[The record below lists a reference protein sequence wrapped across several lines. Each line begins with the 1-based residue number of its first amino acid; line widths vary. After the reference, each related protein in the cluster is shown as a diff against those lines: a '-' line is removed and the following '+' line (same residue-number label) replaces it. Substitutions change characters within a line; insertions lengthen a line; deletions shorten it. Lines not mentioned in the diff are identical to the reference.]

1 MTYRVPVRELCE
13 FAAKVG
19 DLDLRFTPAP
29 TAQDGIAGHQTVTG
43 RRGGDYEREVPLS
56 HTVGVLTVRGRAD
69 GYDPAP
75 NRLEEIK
82 THRGDL
88 SRQADNQRQLHWAQ
102 LMTYGAMLCAERKLS
117 DVHLRLV
124 YFDIGTAREIHLD
137 RHCTA
142 AELETHLRVLC
153 ERFTAWA
160 VSELAHREARDRYL
174 SALRFPHADFRYG
187 QRALA
192 EAVYKAGSVGC
203 SLMVEAPTGIG
214 KTLGTLFPQLKALA
228 ARQLDRVFFLAAK
241 TPGRALALGALGHLR
256 SVDAPLRVLELASRE
271 KTCEYPDRACHGESC
286 PLAKGFYDRLPAA
299 RAEAAAHAWL
309 DRPSLRDIALRHD
322 VCPYYLGQEL
332 ARWADVVVGDYN
344 YYFDLGA
351 MLHGLATANGWRA
364 LVLVDEAHNLVDR
377 GRGMYSASLTQRSL
391 DDARRS
397 APNAAVK
404 RALDRVARQWRPL
417 VAAQGDEP
425 YKSYPK
431 IPEALVSTLLQ
442 SVSELTD
449 FLVELP
455 APLPTDVQR
464 FYFDAMQFCRI
475 AELFNEDYL
484 FDLEKSGSGRK
495 ATSVLCLRNLS
506 PAAFLAPRFAQS
518 HSTVLFSATLSPARY
533 YRDLLGLPGTTP
545 WQDVPSPFKAGQLR
559 VRHVGDVSTR
569 YADRSA
575 SVAPIVEVIARQYA
589 DRPGNYLAFFSSF
602 DYLQQIA
609 QAFAQARPDVPIWC
623 QSRQM
628 NESEREGFLER
639 FDPQGRGIG
648 FAVLGGA
655 FGEGVDLPGDRLIGA
670 FIATLG
676 LPQFNPVNERLK
688 ARMAT
693 AFGAGYEY
701 AYLYPGLQKVVQ
713 AAGRVV
719 RTLEDTGVVTL
730 IDDRFGQR
738 QVRELLPA
746 WWPAPERIRALHNS
760 AGIAEVEGSNT
771 PDWTLT

>member
-13 FAAKVG
+13 FAAKAG

-29 TAQDGIAGHQTVTG
+29 TAQDGIAGHQTVTA
-43 RRGGDYEREVPLS
+43 RRGGDYEREVSLS

-69 GYDPAP
+69 GYDPGS

-88 SRQADNQRQLHWAQ
+88 SRQADNQRSLHWAQ
-102 LMTYGAMLCAERKLS
+102 LMTYGAMLCADRKLA

-124 YFDIGTAREIHLD
+124 YFDIGTARETHLD

-142 AELETHLRVLC
+142 AELDTHLHGLC
-153 ERFTAWA
+153 ERFTTWA
-160 VSELAHREARDRYL
+160 VSELSHREARDRYL
-174 SALRFPHADFRYG
+174 SALRFPHPDFRHG
-187 QRALA
+187 QRVLA
-192 EAVYKAGSVGC
+192 EAVYKASSVGC

-228 ARQLDRVFFLAAK
+228 AKQLDRIFFLAAK
-241 TPGRALALGALGHLR
+241 TPGRALALGALRHLR

-299 RAEAAAHAWL
+299 RADAAAHGWL

-322 VCPYYLGQEL
+322 VCPYYLGQEM

-344 YYFDLGA
+344 YYFDLSA
-351 MLHGLATANGWRA
+351 MLHGLASANGWRA

-391 DDARRS
+391 EDARRS
-397 APNAAVK
+397 APSPAVK
-404 RALDRVARQWRPL
+404 RVLDRVARQWRPL
-417 VAAQGDEP
+417 VAAQADEP
-425 YKSYPK
+425 YRSYPE
-431 IPEALVSTLLQ
+431 IPEALVSALLQ
-442 SVSELTD
+442 LISELTD

-484 FDLEKSGSGRK
+484 FDVEKSGSGRK
-495 ATSVLCLRNLS
+495 AASVLSLRNLS
-506 PAAFLAPRFAQS
+506 PAAFLAPRFAHS

-533 YRDLLGLPGTTP
+533 YRDLLGLPGPTP
-545 WQDVPSPFKAGQLR
+545 WQVVPSPFKAGQLR

-575 SVAPIVEVIARQYA
+575 SVAPIVDIIARQYA

-602 DYLQQIA
+602 DYLQQVA
-609 QAFAQARPDVPIWC
+609 LAFSNAWPDVPIWC

-628 NESEREGFLER
+628 NESEREGFLQR
-639 FDPQGRGIG
+639 FDAQGRGIG

-719 RTLEDTGVVTL
+719 RTLEDSGVVTL

-738 QVRELLPA
+738 QVRELLPT
-746 WWPAPERIRALHNS
+746 WWPAPERIRALHN
-760 AGIAEVEGSNT
+760 AAPVADVGGSNA
-771 PDWTLT
+771 PEWTLI